1 MISWYMLCYMHYVCM
16 YVVCMWTGHTKPLG
30 PLLVLGSIRQPSG
43 LGPLPIRNTKPEQG
57 ACFTIFANHKHTH
70 TNPRSFALSRLAW
83 NPTAHTHTL
92 WSLWNESILYLHPV
106 SDDVMFLDYLWY
118 YVIAIILLGDVTKV
132 YACNIDWL
140 LMLDAGTYNSD
151 VC

>member
-1 MISWYMLCYMHYVCM
+1 
-16 YVVCMWTGHTKPLG
+16 
-30 PLLVLGSIRQPSG
+30 
-43 LGPLPIRNTKPEQG
+43 
-57 ACFTIFANHKHTH
+57 
-70 TNPRSFALSRLAW
+70 
-83 NPTAHTHTL
+83 
-92 WSLWNESILYLHPV
+92 
-106 SDDVMFLDYLWY
+106 MFLDYLWY